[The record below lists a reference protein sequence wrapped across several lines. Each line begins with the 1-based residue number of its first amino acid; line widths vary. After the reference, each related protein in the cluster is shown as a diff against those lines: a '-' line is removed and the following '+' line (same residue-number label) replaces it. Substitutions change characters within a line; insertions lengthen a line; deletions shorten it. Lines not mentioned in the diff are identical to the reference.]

1 MVKNKLADLKQIIT
15 ATVTRKEKTKK
26 FRKENNSFLHVY
38 FEKTL
43 YIS

>member
-26 FRKENNSFLHVY
+26 FRKREQQLFTRV
-38 FEKTL
+38 F
-43 YIS
+43 